1 MVWRVTSLQHTLY
14 AFIYLLGEMI
24 VMFSIWMSHT
34 TRIMPA
40 VRPTVRVD
48 DMLQGFDIS
57 RYYRYIRITLFV
69 CITLLWTNMFKYVLL
84 YVALCIVCCSHL
96 CNLRQTDSISLTA
109 IYTATAADVLHA
121 TPTPYTAVRP
131 LVWNLRAVAI

>member
-40 VRPTVRVD
+40 VRPIVRVD

-57 RYYRYIRITLFV
+57 RCY
-69 CITLLWTNMFKYVLL
+69 
-84 YVALCIVCCSHL
+84 
-96 CNLRQTDSISLTA
+96 
-109 IYTATAADVLHA
+109 
-121 TPTPYTAVRP
+121 
-131 LVWNLRAVAI
+131 